1 MGFMVI
7 ANTTDIPNGHMKAF
21 NAGSKDI
28 MITNIDGQYYALNR
42 KCTHFGGDLSKGRL
56 EGKVVTCPR
65 HGAKF
70 DVTSG
75 KCVGGPAK
83 KDEPAYE
90 VKVDGTKIL
99 IDI

>member
-1 MGFMVI
+1 MGFIVI
-7 ANTTDIPNGHMKAF
+7 ANTTDIPNGQMKPI
-21 NAGSKDI
+21 NAGGKDI
-28 MITNIDGQYYALNR
+28 VIANIDGQYYALGR

-90 VKVDGTKIL
+90 VKVDGTNIL